1 MKTHTIVL
9 AGLLL
14 AAAGCKEAAAPIEPP
29 KFRVTAT
36 INEDNT
42 CTVSAMGKTYTSQGR
57 IRGDKPAQF
66 IGTMSD
72 LKYHGFGCEVA
83 SSGTEGDIIVLF
95 SGNNLGKPL
104 EPGVY
109 PLNLQILDET
119 PPHIASVI
127 FNSADY
133 GPFKLRTRD
142 GAPGTVTVEETPT
155 GGRRIIVD
163 VETVQWGEPF

>member
-1 MKTHTIVL
+1 MRIPAIALT
-9 AGLLL
+9 GLL
-14 AAAGCKEAAAPIEPP
+14 AALTGCQETAAPIDPP

-36 INEDNT
+36 ITEDNT

-66 IGTMSD
+66 VGTMAD
-72 LKYHGFGCEVA
+72 LQYHGFGCEVA

-119 PPHIASVI
+119 PAHIASVI
-127 FNSADY
+127 FNSDDY

-142 GAPGTVTVEETPT
+142 GAPGTVTVEQTPT